1 MKQVSNQK
9 PNKNIK
15 KKKQKFDDYIKYSS
29 LAFQMVAIIFAG
41 VFGGYKIDTIVNWDF
56 PVFIVFLSL
65 AGVCIAVYVAIK
77 DFVNFK

>member
-1 MKQVSNQK
+1 
-9 PNKNIK
+9 
-15 KKKQKFDDYIKYSS
+15 
-29 LAFQMVAIIFAG
+29 MVAIIFAG

-65 AGVCIAVYVAIK
+65 AGVCIAVYIAIK